1 MKRFEKWLIKLA
13 LKILNHYNYEVEPKQ
28 QPGFDSID
36 SIIKYYNDYKQLK
49 DKQKNAIKEAEEA
62 MKKGMSLDQAKEVF
76 KKYYKDTPHI
86 DKLTDKLIVDYS
98 KILNSVGEKQK
109 VDNAIK
115 QFKDFN
121 ESYKSSV
128 DERKSKLFDE
138 NTFSKIPPD
147 GGINSVINTLESME
161 EVKSPVKDIL
171 IQQRDMDNEIKQ
183 KLEEEKIKI
192 EKEKLLAAE
201 KSEKVKKTNKSTK
214 TTKTI
219 KTKKK

>member
-28 QPGFDSID
+28 QPVFDSID
-36 SIIKYYNDYKQLK
+36 SIIKYYNDYRQLK
-49 DKQKNAIKEAEEA
+49 DKQKNAIKEAME
-62 MKKGMSLDQAKEVF
+62 KDMSLDQAKEVF
-76 KKYYKDTPHI
+76 KKYYKDTPYI
-86 DKLTDKLIVDYS
+86 DKLIVDYS
-98 KILNSVGEKQK
+98 KILKSIEEKRK
-109 VDNAIK
+109 VDNAIRQLK
-115 QFKDFN
+115 NF
-121 ESYKSSV
+121 
-128 DERKSKLFDE
+128 DENKSKLFDE
-138 NTFSKIPPD
+138 NTFNKIPPD
-147 GGINSVINTLESME
+147 GGIDSVIDTLESMT

-171 IQQRDMDNEIKQ
+171 IQRRNMDNEIKQ
-183 KLEEEKIKI
+183 KLREEKIKI